1 MTFLSGS
8 ARMLSDSECWRTKK
22 WVQYFI
28 LMSSCFESIRDLHK
42 RCFLNVVK
50 LCLFVC
56 LSHVCVVILF
66 SSWTH
71 AHKRKCKLLQI
82 LWYLSLHCISWWN
95 FLQRWKEINSNVKCH
110 YLNKYIRFYPSRTIR
125 VIFRLML
132 SWISWKF

>member
-1 MTFLSGS
+1 MIKEYEPRYAISVIWFYIMSYHIKISWYKFLLP
-8 ARMLSDSECWRTKK
+8 R
-22 WVQYFI
+22 VQYFI
-28 LMSSCFESIRDLHK
+28 LMSGCFESIRDLHK

-95 FLQRWKEINSNVKCH
+95 FLQRWKDINSNVKCH
-110 YLNKYIRFYPSRTIR
+110 YLDKYIRFYPISR
-125 VIFRLML
+125 
-132 SWISWKF
+132 KF